1 MTMKDRMNSEEL
13 ELVENVPDLLIHVE
27 SQSVTSRSRLL
38 NLGHSE
44 ESIDKFIKEGIYTG
58 VEYE

>member
-1 MTMKDRMNSEEL
+1 MTMKDRMNTEEL

-27 SQSVTSRSRLL
+27 SQGVTSRSRLL

-44 ESIDKFIKEGIYTG
+44 EVIDKFMKEGIY
-58 VEYE
+58 VEVDYE